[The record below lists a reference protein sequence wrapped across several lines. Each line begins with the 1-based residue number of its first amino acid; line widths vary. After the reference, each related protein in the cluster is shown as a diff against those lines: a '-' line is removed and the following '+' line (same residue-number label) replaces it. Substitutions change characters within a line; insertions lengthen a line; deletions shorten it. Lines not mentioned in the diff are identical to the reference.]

1 MQQRNSA
8 LKICLPWNNSIRTLM
23 RQLQKGESANLLTLR
38 DVALCKKT
46 NATTA
51 PDSRRNL
58 AREQRQRDLKNVVP
72 SPPSP
77 LIVKSNKECK
87 SEYYIQKHRM
97 QIKLFSPH
105 HLLHKMLVDL
115 R

>member
-38 DVALCKKT
+38 DVALGKNN

-51 PDSRRNL
+51 PNSRRNL
-58 AREQRQRDLKNVVP
+58 AQEQRQRDLKNVV
-72 SPPSP
+72 SKFNS
-77 LIVKSNKECK
+77 ID
-87 SEYYIQKHRM
+87 
-97 QIKLFSPH
+97 IKLWMASV
-105 HLLHKMLVDL
+105 VDIYNDIA
-115 R
+115 

>member
-38 DVALCKKT
+38 DVALGKNN

-51 PDSRRNL
+51 PNSRRNL
-58 AREQRQRDLKNVVP
+58 AREQRQEGGKAREGFREIGGINGKVGAS
-72 SPPSP
+72 SPDGGST
-77 LIVKSNKECK
+77 ID
-87 SEYYIQKHRM
+87 QRH
-97 QIKLFSPH
+97 
-105 HLLHKMLVDL
+105 
-115 R
+115 

>member
-58 AREQRQRDLKNVVP
+58 AREQRQRDLKNVV
-72 SPPSP
+72 SKFIS
-77 LIVKSNKECK
+77 
-87 SEYYIQKHRM
+87 M
-97 QIKLFSPH
+97 DIKLLMASV
-105 HLLHKMLVDL
+105 VDFYNDIA
-115 R
+115 